1 MARAG
6 PKKKRPKAKRLT
18 PEEQHA
24 RFVETAKEVEAD
36 EVPDAIDKAMRKIV
50 IRQSGP
56 YSPRKRAKP

>member
-24 RFVETAKEVEAD
+24 RFVETAKQAEAD
-36 EVPDAIDKAMRKIV
+36 EAPDAIDKAFKRLKLTRK
-50 IRQSGP
+50 S
-56 YSPRKRAKP
+56 SS